1 MASENLNFN
10 LLDNYL
16 AILNQLSRDNKL
28 ELIAKLSKSLQEEKP
43 TQSVETTRSFGELF
57 GALKSDKSAE
67 EQIEE
72 IRAARK
78 FDRNIEEL

>member
-1 MASENLNFN
+1 MPSENLNFS

-16 AILNQLSRDNKL
+16 ALLNGLSTNHKL
-28 ELIAKLSKSLQEEKP
+28 ELIAKLSKSMQEEKP
-43 TQSVETTRSFGELF
+43 VQSTRSFGELF
-57 GALKSDKSAE
+57 GALKGDKSAE

-78 FDRNIEEL
+78 FTRNIEEL

>member
-1 MASENLNFN
+1 MPTNNINFS

-16 AILNQLSRDNKL
+16 ALLNHLSTNHKL
-28 ELIAKLSKSLQEEKP
+28 ELIAKLSKSMQEEKP
-43 TQSVETTRSFGELF
+43 LQNKRSFGELF

-72 IRAARK
+72 LRVARK
-78 FDRNIEEL
+78 FTRNIEEL

>member
-1 MASENLNFN
+1 MPSENLNFN

-16 AILNQLSRDNKL
+16 VLLSQLSTHHKL
-28 ELIAKLSKSLQEEKP
+28 ELIAKLSKSMQEEKP
-43 TQSVETTRSFGELF
+43 IQSTRSFGELF
-57 GALKSDKSAE
+57 GALKGEKSAE

-78 FDRNIEEL
+78 FTRNIEEL

>member
-1 MASENLNFN
+1 MPSENLNFS

-16 AILNQLSRDNKL
+16 ALLNQLSTNHKL
-28 ELIAKLSKSLQEEKP
+28 ELIAKLSKSMQEEKP
-43 TQSVETTRSFGELF
+43 VQSTRSFGELF
-57 GALKSDKSAE
+57 GALKGEKSAE

-78 FDRNIEEL
+78 FTRNIEEL